1 MCLGVGVQAPPGIA
15 QGLILGPNSARV
27 SKTGAHTARTQ
38 SNKNLDMKVR
48 TEAME
53 GKYETRAG
61 PGGQLGT
68 GAFLCSLHD
77 LP

>member
-1 MCLGVGVQAPPGIA
+1 MCCISRRYQGKFIPLRSVGPAVCLGVGVQAPPGIA

-53 GKYETRAG
+53 GKYET
-61 PGGQLGT
+61 
-68 GAFLCSLHD
+68 
-77 LP
+77 